1 MFVKAKIIFIILC
14 LLICGSTFSH
24 NISDSIIQ
32 QLDTIMLKEVEVSTK
47 NITRKGMDYKIND
60 VQKTFLA
67 ETSDIFG
74 MLKRTPGVIVSADQ
88 SISVIGS
95 GTPIIYIDGRRI
107 YSTTELLGIPTSNIR
122 SIEVIRQPGVEYPS
136 GTNAVIK
143 LTTIKRLSQYASL
156 SIRNALDYNKYLSDM
171 PSATINIA
179 LKKWSFLASVS
190 YRYGHGHTSYNKEL
204 CLYSDDGMRT
214 PTLNTCMENENKA
227 HIYSPMLN
235 IGFNPNNKSS
245 FIATYS
251 GRFVNRN
258 PNSITYNKLN
268 GGNIEEI
275 QTFPKNNHTNHT
287 ASAGYTYNPNKKNKL
302 NLFLTYQRQ
311 ELINDR
317 DILIPSEDITTF
329 FNRSNNVN
337 LVSTNAEYSH
347 SFKRSTLAVGAEY
360 GYINS
365 KSRTLQNSGVQN
377 IQQIDYNYSGYATY
391 SQRISKVSL
400 NIGCRLSGLNTNIS
414 TSNLTHSHFSVYPS
428 LRSRY
433 DISNGYTIGASLSRN
448 TFWPTISQ
456 LNPNY
461 SYTDA
466 YHISHGNLDLK
477 PVTHNEIEVDCNIND
492 VTVSLTFDN
501 YKGAIVQNQMLTDEN
516 VIIEYPIN
524 SRWKNMY
531 ELQCDYNVEISK
543 LEISTF
549 AYLLYEVTK
558 MPEWSKYIRNLCGGI
573 SCDLN
578 WRLTKK
584 LSLYSSWFYQTPT
597 TMGLRKLGYQL
608 DASVGATLKL
618 LKNKM
623 VLTLEANDLFNR
635 SILPTSYTYTYST
648 FKERVYNNYHG
659 RGLTFSIR
667 YNFNSVNS
675 KFIFPKMSTSTTS
688 RSVIE

>member
-317 DILIPSEDITTF
+317 DILIPS
-329 FNRSNNVN
+329 
-337 LVSTNAEYSH
+337 
-347 SFKRSTLAVGAEY
+347 
-360 GYINS
+360 
-365 KSRTLQNSGVQN
+365 
-377 IQQIDYNYSGYATY
+377 
-391 SQRISKVSL
+391 
-400 NIGCRLSGLNTNIS
+400 
-414 TSNLTHSHFSVYPS
+414 
-428 LRSRY
+428 
-433 DISNGYTIGASLSRN
+433 
-448 TFWPTISQ
+448 
-456 LNPNY
+456 
-461 SYTDA
+461 
-466 YHISHGNLDLK
+466 
-477 PVTHNEIEVDCNIND
+477 
-492 VTVSLTFDN
+492 
-501 YKGAIVQNQMLTDEN
+501 
-516 VIIEYPIN
+516 
-524 SRWKNMY
+524 
-531 ELQCDYNVEISK
+531 
-543 LEISTF
+543 
-549 AYLLYEVTK
+549 
-558 MPEWSKYIRNLCGGI
+558 
-573 SCDLN
+573 
-578 WRLTKK
+578 
-584 LSLYSSWFYQTPT
+584 
-597 TMGLRKLGYQL
+597 
-608 DASVGATLKL
+608 
-618 LKNKM
+618 
-623 VLTLEANDLFNR
+623 
-635 SILPTSYTYTYST
+635 
-648 FKERVYNNYHG
+648 
-659 RGLTFSIR
+659 
-667 YNFNSVNS
+667 
-675 KFIFPKMSTSTTS
+675 
-688 RSVIE
+688 

>member
-14 LLICGSTFSH
+14 LLICGSTFSQ

-74 MLKRTPGVIVSADQ
+74 MLKRTPGVLVSADQ

-107 YSTTELLGIPTSNIR
+107 YSSTELSGIPTSNIR
-122 SIEVIRQPGVEYPS
+122 SIEVIRQPGVEYPA

-156 SIRNALDYNKYLSDM
+156 SLRNVVEYKKYLSDM
-171 PSATINIA
+171 PSASINIA
-179 LKKWSFLASVS
+179 LKKWSFLASLS
-190 YRYGHGHTSYNKEL
+190 YRYGHSQSTYSKDL
-204 CLYSDDGMRT
+204 SLYSDNGLWNPAQST
-214 PTLNTCMENENKA
+214 TMEYENKA
-227 HIYSPMLN
+227 HTYSPMLN

-268 GGNIEEI
+268 DGSVDEI
-275 QTFPKNNHTNHT
+275 QTFPKNSHISQT
-287 ASAGYTYNPNKKNKL
+287 ASAGYTYNPSKQDKYSVY
-302 NLFLTYQRQ
+302 LTYQRQ
-311 ELINDR
+311 ELINNR
-317 DILIPSEDITTF
+317 NILLPSDNIASF
-329 FNRSNNVN
+329 FYRSNNVN
-337 LVSTNAEYSH
+337 LVSTNAEYTH
-347 SFKRSTLAVGAEY
+347 KFKRSTLAVGAEY

-365 KSRTLQNSGVQN
+365 KSNTLLSSDNQFVN
-377 IQQIDYNYSGYATY
+377 QIDNNYSGYANY

-400 NIGCRLSGLNTNIS
+400 NLGCRLSGLNTNLS

-428 LRSRY
+428 IRSRY
-433 DISNGYTIGASLSRN
+433 DISDDCDLGVSFSRN

-501 YKGAIVQNQMLTDEN
+501 YKGSIVQNQMLTDEN

-608 DASVGATLKL
+608 DASAGATLKL

-659 RGLTFSIR
+659 RGLTFSVR